1 MENHLKHHKE
11 RREKMK
17 RITVCL
23 EDDIYKKAKIK
34 AVMEDKTLLKYI
46 AELVRKDLQK
56 EKE

>member
-1 MENHLKHHKE
+1 
-11 RREKMK
+11 MK